1 MNIVANATI
10 EELFTE
16 HVIFNKKM
24 CVVFENAWLFKP
36 LIHLQ
41 VNPKALILPKSL

>member
-16 HVIFNKKM
+16 HVIFN
-24 CVVFENAWLFKP
+24 
-36 LIHLQ
+36 I
-41 VNPKALILPKSL
+41 ILEFVSKEYANTFAF